1 MPVKPK
7 PDKKKLKEWQKSYNK
22 KKSTPKKLPQGP
34 KSLTEHKVTKTV
46 GGKKKAP
53 ATKGKTPNWRDST
66 YLKQE
71 SYLKKLLADYQAK
84 QIRSRADLAVY
95 YGNEERAAQGAVY
108 DKDTSKKVRVDPQL
122 TEEKQ
127 TKTVTKKKPAPT
139 TKTKGVAAARRPNP
153 PKSPKLT
160 EHVVTSSNKPR
171 LVDAGKDKKPKL
183 TEHKVTKTVK
193 SPQYKTVVTKGK
205 LLQAARAGSK
215 ASEGLYQKELAEA
228 RIKDKADITD
238 DYAARG
244 VLHSGIYAQK
254 QGDYEK
260 EYGKQ
265 VAETN
270 RQKASKYA
278 QLDEDE
284 RDFMTDQELQKEQA
298 RLEAVRR
305 RAAKTG
311 KVA

>member
-1 MPVKPK
+1 MPTKPK
-7 PDKKKLKEWQKSYNK
+7 PDKKKLSEWQKSYNK

-34 KSLTEHKVTKTV
+34 KSLTEHKVTKTIN
-46 GGKKKAP
+46 GKKKAP
-53 ATKGKTPNWRDST
+53 VKGKTPNWRDSA

-71 SYLKKLLADYQAK
+71 SYLKKLLADFQAK
-84 QIRSRADLAVY
+84 QIRSKADLAVY

-108 DKDTSKKVRVDPQL
+108 DKDTVKKVREDPQL

-127 TKTVTKKKPAPT
+127 TKSVTTKKKAPT

-153 PKSPKLT
+153 PKSGPKLT
-160 EHVVTSSNKPR
+160 EHVVTSSNKPK
-171 LVDAGKDKKPKL
+171 LTDAGKDKPKL

-193 SPQYKTVVTKGK
+193 APRYKTVVTKGK
-205 LLQAARAGSK
+205 LLRAATAGSK

-228 RIKDKADITD
+228 RVKDKADITD

-278 QLDEDE
+278 ALNEDE
-284 RDFMTDQELQKEQA
+284 RDFMTDQELQREQA